1 MCRKGIKTMNHLN
14 SILTITAVS
23 FITAS
28 SFGAEAPREVKSE
41 FRQNIVKRDRLIR
54 ELAAV
59 DAKAA
64 DAVAGGKE
72 PLAMHAEQVDMQDQ
86 IDLLQLRLETMS
98 VRWNMLISPP
108 PTPGVDDMDESSI
121 VTNKIQGAFQD
132 GKDRTDRVLHDRCIQ
147 MLGSIDYSAF
157 LAR

>member
-1 MCRKGIKTMNHLN
+1 MNHFK
-14 SILTITAVS
+14 SIITITAVS

-28 SFGAEAPREVKSE
+28 TFGAEAPREVKSE
-41 FRQNIVKRDRLIR
+41 FRQNIVKRDRLVR

-64 DAVAGGKE
+64 DAVAAGKE
-72 PLAMHAEQVDMQDQ
+72 PLAMHAEQLAIQDQ

-98 VRWNMLISPP
+98 VRWNMLITPP

-121 VTNKIQGAFQD
+121 VAQRIESAFQD
-132 GKDRTDRVLHDRCIQ
+132 GKDRTDLVLQDRCMQ
-147 MLGSIDYSAF
+147 MLNRIDFTAF
-157 LAR
+157 LSRQ

>member
-1 MCRKGIKTMNHLN
+1 MCKKERNHMNHFK
-14 SILTITAVS
+14 SIIIISAVS

-41 FRQNIVKRDRLIR
+41 FRQNIVKRDRLVR
-54 ELAAV
+54 ELFVV

-64 DAVAGGKE
+64 DAVAAGKE
-72 PLAMHAEQVDMQDQ
+72 PLTMHAEQVDIQDQ

-98 VRWNMLISPP
+98 VRWNLLISPP

-121 VTNKIQGAFQD
+121 VANRIEGAFQD
-132 GKDRTDRVLHDRCIQ
+132 GKDRTDRVLHSRCIQ
-147 MLGSIDYSAF
+147 MLNTIDFNSF